1 MKMKKVKEKRHT
13 IFDIKKPVS
22 KKDFEIQDKYN
33 YAQKEQN
40 AYTKILVPIASA
52 CIAISTVVGIIDLTN
67 DDISGMIANF
77 VAAGFN
83 ILLLISDIK
92 KIIKFKNI
100 KNNAIE
106 LYKDK
111 KSLEEHLRKE
121 GFTEDQILEILFDE
135 PNYIEAEAR
144 EIE

>member
-22 KKDFEIQDKYN
+22 KKDFEIEDKYN

-52 CIAISTVVGIIDLTN
+52 CIAISTVFGIIDLTN

-83 ILLLISDIK
+83 ILLLISHIK
-92 KIIKFKNI
+92 RIIKFKNM
-100 KNNAIE
+100 KNDAVE

>member
-22 KKDFEIQDKYN
+22 KKDFEIEDKYN

-52 CIAISTVVGIIDLTN
+52 CIAISTVFGIIDLTN

-100 KNNAIE
+100 KNDAIE

>member
-1 MKMKKVKEKRHT
+1 MKKVKEKRHT

-22 KKDFEIQDKYN
+22 KKDFEIHDKYN

-52 CIAISTVVGIIDLTN
+52 CIAISTVFGIIDLTN

-106 LYKDK
+106 LYEDK